1 MRGNGVLPKGFTFN
15 VQLIDFMLK
24 KKKKHAMMGSM
35 SFDLDL
41 FQKKSSTYK
50 IYQNN

>member
-15 VQLIDFMLK
+15 VQLIDFML
-24 KKKKHAMMGSM
+24 KKHAMMGSM

>member
-24 KKKKHAMMGSM
+24 KNKHAMMGSL
-35 SFDLDL
+35 SFSLDL
-41 FQKKSSTYK
+41 FQKKSSS
-50 IYQNN
+50 